1 LTLNRTT
8 PAFGFSSLS
17 VFAVEITIIILIT
30 MDNRKLEEENYHQYA
45 TPTSTLSSGFGNYY
59 GGFRQEDNLPE
70 VSVDQS
76 PQALSNPEAE
86 FKRKYFEE
94 SEPKYPVIYD
104 DAPKTIVLE
113 DSISSTS
120 PTATTTTT
128 AVERA
133 PEAEQSSVDERKI
146 CGLKRRMF
154 FTILVVVLVIIAI
167 AVGGGVGGAMSSKS
181 KSKSKTSADSTST
194 VSSSSEGLSKYGAL
208 SLPTHP
214 R

>member
-1 LTLNRTT
+1 
-8 PAFGFSSLS
+8 
-17 VFAVEITIIILIT
+17 
-30 MDNRKLEEENYHQYA
+30 MDNRKLEEDNYNQYT

-59 GGFRQEDNLPE
+59 GGFRHEDNLPE

-104 DAPKTIVLE
+104 HAPKAIVLE
-113 DSISSTS
+113 NSIPSAS
-120 PTATTTTT
+120 PTMTTT

-133 PEAEQSSVDERKI
+133 PDSEQSPVEERKI

-154 FTILVVVLVIIAI
+154 FIVLVVVLVIIAI

-181 KSKSKTSADSTST
+181 KSKSKTSADPAST
-194 VSSSSEGLSKYGAL
+194 VSTSSEALSKYG
-208 SLPTHP
+208 SIPLPTRP